1 MNGEKTTRNLDL
13 VTIGEALVDMIS
25 TSPGKS
31 LEESAGFVRAFGG
44 AMANVAVGSAR
55 LGGKTGFIGKLGD
68 DPFGRFLK
76 NTMEDAGVISD
87 GVVMTTA
94 YRTSVVFVSL
104 DMDGKPTFYFYGQ
117 PAADLQ
123 LTAEE
128 VNYEVVKST
137 RFFHYGTVS
146 LSAEPARSATMAAV
160 KAALDEG
167 AIVSYDPNL
176 RFHMWSD
183 PEAAVKWALKMM
195 PLADIVKLNDEEA
208 GWLVGTDVPKE
219 AAEKLLDMGP
229 RLVVVTMGGR
239 GAFYASENSE
249 GHIPAFEVDVVD
261 TTGAGDAFVAG
272 FLNGLAISGLEDP
285 LEDENAVRTALV
297 RAAAAAGLTTESVGA
312 VSAMPTGDELEKAL
326 AERFRTGR
334 GQ

>member
-1 MNGEKTTRNLDL
+1 MAEESKKTLDL
-13 VTIGEALVDMIS
+13 VAIGEALVDMIS
-25 TSPGKS
+25 TSPGKT
-31 LEESAGFVRAFGG
+31 LEESAGYVRAFGG

-55 LGGKTGFIGKLGD
+55 LGGKTGFIGKVGD

-76 NTMEDAGVISD
+76 NTMEEAGIVLD
-87 GVVMTTA
+87 GVVFTNQ
-94 YRTSVVFVSL
+94 YQTSVVFVSL
-104 DMDGKPTFYFYGQ
+104 EQDGKPTFYFYGRL
-117 PAADLQ
+117 AADLQ
-123 LTAEE
+123 LAAEE
-128 VNYEVVKST
+128 VNYEMVKSA

-208 GWLVGTDVPKE
+208 RWLVGTDVPKE

-239 GAFYASENSE
+239 GAFYASESSE
-249 GHIPAFEVDVVD
+249 GQIPAFDVEVVD

-272 FLNGLAISGLEDP
+272 FLNGLAISGLDDP
-285 LEDENAVRTALV
+285 LEDEDTVRSALV
-297 RAAAAAGLTTESVGA
+297 RATAAAGLTTESVGA
-312 VSAMPTGDELEKAL
+312 VSAMPARDELEKAL
-326 AERFRTGR
+326 NERFQAGR
-334 GQ
+334 ER

>member
-1 MNGEKTTRNLDL
+1 MAEEKSTKTLDL

-25 TSPGKS
+25 TSPGKTM
-31 LEESAGFVRAFGG
+31 EESTGYVRAFGG

-76 NTMEDAGVISD
+76 NTMQEAGIIPD
-87 GVVMTTA
+87 GIVMTTR
-94 YRTSVVFVSL
+94 YQTSVVFVSL
-104 DMDGKPTFYFYGQ
+104 EEDGKPTFYFYGQ

-123 LTAEE
+123 LTTEE
-128 VNYEVVKST
+128 VNYGIVKST

-183 PEAAVKWALKMM
+183 SEAAVKWALKMM

-208 GWLVGTDVPKE
+208 RWLVGTDVPKE

-229 RLVVVTMGGR
+229 RLVVVTMGDR
-239 GAFYASENSE
+239 GAYYASESSE
-249 GHIPAFEVDVVD
+249 GQIPAFEVKVVD
-261 TTGAGDAFVAG
+261 TTGAGDAFVAA
-272 FLNGLAISGLEDP
+272 FLNGLAMGGLEDP
-285 LEDENAVRTALV
+285 LEDENAVRNALV
-297 RAAAAAGLTTESVGA
+297 RATAAAGLTTESVGA
-312 VSAMPTGDELEKAL
+312 VSAMPTADDLEKAL
-326 AERFRTGR
+326 NERF
-334 GQ
+334 QADSD